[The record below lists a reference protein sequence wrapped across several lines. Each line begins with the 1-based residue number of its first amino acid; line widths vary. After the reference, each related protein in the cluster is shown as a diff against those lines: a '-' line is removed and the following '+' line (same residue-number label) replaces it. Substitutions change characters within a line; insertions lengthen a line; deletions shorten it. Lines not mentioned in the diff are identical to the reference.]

1 MMGDWWY
8 IRDIR
13 IQYVVNMWRF
23 PGHVMG
29 SMDQWTE
36 VAACFCGWLEMDC
49 YWMFPKMGVAQN
61 RWFYN

>member
-13 IQYVVNMWRF
+13 IQDVVKNMWRF
-23 PGHVMG
+23 PGQVMG

-36 VAACFCGWLEMDC
+36 VAAFFL
-49 YWMFPKMGVAQN
+49 WMVGNGLLLDVSQNGGSPK
-61 RWFYN
+61 